1 MSGQPA
7 ETIPRRADR
16 LEAGRFPGGRS
27 AIASAT
33 TTLAHLIDS
42 AAGHGLDVGALT
54 AAKRAADGAVAAGHG
69 FPYGRHRR
77 CSRSAQVRLTEPV
90 RMPRRASGSP
100 RAMPM

>member
-1 MSGQPA
+1 MMSGQPA

-42 AAGHGLDVGALT
+42 AAGHG
-54 AAKRAADGAVAAGHG
+54 
-69 FPYGRHRR
+69 FPYGRQRR